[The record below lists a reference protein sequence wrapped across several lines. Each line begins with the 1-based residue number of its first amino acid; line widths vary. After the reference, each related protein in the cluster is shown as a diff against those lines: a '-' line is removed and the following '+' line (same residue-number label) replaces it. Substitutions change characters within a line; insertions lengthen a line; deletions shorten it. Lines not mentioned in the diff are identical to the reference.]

1 MKLLLE
7 YLVVLIKEQLATL
20 TMTTTTYD
28 IKTMNTGEDIIE
40 VVKLLSSITDTIIR
54 LRDNSEDLL
63 PELYVQK
70 LLKVFQTTSVDVFNS
85 TFRKLEDDLQYAHVS
100 MTGPLDQLRLPQEAP
115 PLLQALLPQIS
126 SLTTL

>member
-1 MKLLLE
+1 
-7 YLVVLIKEQLATL
+7 
-20 TMTTTTYD
+20 MTTTTYD

-40 VVKLLSSITDTIIR
+40 VVKLLSSITDTIIG
-54 LRDNSEDLL
+54 LHNNSEDPL